1 MDAAKIVKSSQ
12 EQAAAAWID
21 YLNQLRLTEL
31 LKKLSAQDANW
42 QATMEQM
49 RDLKASVQALLQT
62 NRGGT
67 KGIHGFLAETMEAHI
82 VNARNLVN
90 GAKPEY
96 VWVND
101 NGTVDLIRN
110 GVAIQQKFSQF
121 GGHFGLEAVAG
132 HLKKYPDFVR
142 NGGKYQLP
150 KDFYEEMRRLLS
162 LSPEEAGKL
171 PNKDWT
177 KLNKVREILSENH
190 LSLTDFEPS
199 VENYADVQRGKIYQT
214 IRKEEVG
221 LRETDQR
228 RRDAAYEA
236 SKPSWKQAAQVTAG
250 AAAMEGGVNFCLG
263 IHRKLKSGKRLH
275 DFTASD
281 WKDVGI
287 DTTKGAAGGGIR
299 GAVVYG
305 MTNFTATPA
314 AVANALVTAAYGVA
328 GQAIRLRRGDLSE
341 EEFIVNSEVLCLD
354 ASMSAVSA
362 LMGQT
367 LIPVPVLGA
376 IIGNAAGMFLYG
388 IAKENLSSR
397 EQRLIERFNES
408 MDALNWRLEERY
420 QRLVAELKQEFAKF
434 SSALELAF
442 SPDVNLAF
450 DGSVKLAE
458 YVGVPQEKILRNKRD
473 IDNFF
478 LS

>member
-1 MDAAKIVKSSQ
+1 MEAAKIIKSSQ
-12 EQAAAAWID
+12 EQATAAWVD
-21 YLNQLRLTEL
+21 YLNQLRLNEL
-31 LKKLSAQDANW
+31 LEKLSAQDANW

-49 RDLKASVQALLQT
+49 RDLKASVQALILS
-62 NRGGT
+62 NRGGD
-67 KGIHGFLAETMEAHI
+67 KGIHGFLAETLEAHI
-82 VNARNLVN
+82 VNARDLLI

-96 VWVND
+96 IWVND

-110 GVAIQQKFSQF
+110 GVAIQQKFSQS

-142 NGGKYQLP
+142 NGGKYLLP
-150 KDFYEEMRRLLS
+150 KDFYEEIRRLLS
-162 LSPEEAGKL
+162 LSPENAAKLLREDRRKLEAIQK
-171 PNKDWT
+171 
-177 KLNKVREILSENH
+177 ILSENE
-190 LSLTDFEPS
+190 LTLDDLRPS
-199 VENYADVQRGKIYQT
+199 AIAYGAAQAGNVQQT
-214 IRKEEVG
+214 IAKEKSS

-228 RRDAAYEA
+228 LRDEAYEA
-236 SKPSWKQAAQVTAG
+236 SKPSWRQAAQITAG
-250 AAAMEGGVNFCLG
+250 AAAMEGGVSFCLG
-263 IHRKLKSGKRLH
+263 VHRKLKSGKHLH
-275 DFTASD
+275 DFTAND

-341 EEFIVNSEVLCLD
+341 EEFIINSEVLCLD
-354 ASMSAVSA
+354 ASISAVSA

-376 IIGNAAGMFLYG
+376 IIGNTAGMFLYG
-388 IAKENLSSR
+388 IAKENLSRR

-420 QRLVAELKQEFAKF
+420 QRLIAELKQEFAKF

-450 DGSVKLAE
+450 DGSIKLAE

-478 LS
+478 LN